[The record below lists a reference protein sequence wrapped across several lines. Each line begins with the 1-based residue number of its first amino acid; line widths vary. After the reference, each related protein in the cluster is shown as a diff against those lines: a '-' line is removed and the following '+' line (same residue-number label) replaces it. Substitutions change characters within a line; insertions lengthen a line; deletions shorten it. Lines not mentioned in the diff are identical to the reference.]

1 MRGWDVE
8 CWWGG
13 MWVGGGGPGDLNKGM
28 KKERWG
34 EIEGSTQEIYS
45 PPKRSRQRYK
55 RVSSI
60 FSLSLSARILPQST
74 LPLSQSKSSYF
85 VFPSPLSSLPPC
97 LPLPLSFLP
106 LVFTFPCKPRFPSP
120 PDPSSPLHSYHCLPL
135 FPFSPSI
142 SYTTVS
148 PSPILS
154 TCLLLFIASSLPLPP
169 SQHRLPQ
176 YSPVCRHTEL
186 TYFDSSKTR

>member
-1 MRGWDVE
+1 M
-8 CWWGG
+8 
-13 MWVGGGGPGDLNKGM
+13 
-28 KKERWG
+28 
-34 EIEGSTQEIYS
+34 YS

-106 LVFTFPCKPRFPSP
+106 PLSLPSP
-120 PDPSSPLHSYHCLPL
+120 VNQDSHPRLTHLL
-135 FPFSPSI
+135 PSI
-142 SYTTVS
+142 PTTVS
-148 PSPILS
+148 PSSLSPPPFPILLS
-154 TCLLLFIASSLPLPP
+154 PPPPFSQPVFSCSLLRPYP
-169 SQHRLPQ
+169 SPHPNTAFLSIPQ
-176 YSPVCRHTEL
+176 YADILSLHIL
-186 TYFDSSKTR
+186 TAPRRDN